1 MGNLI
6 RAKFIKMMQITSR
19 RRRRRRSQLLFHLT
33 LLLLLVHHER
43 TITIT
48 VHAFS
53 SPSSSLLSSRPW
65 SRYNLGF
72 LSCLT
77 SNKKKEMMIQ
87 PVHGSILSFVSDNVG
102 TCNKLRMISRDT
114 DSLEENQAGG
124 QDLIELSNR
133 FNRWRFLQEFLD
145 GDASPNVVNIVLY
158 RALKGASDEQQEQE
172 KEKDVA
178 EMSMEKKER
187 IRHLLSDYS
196 MVGRIPITGLSTSS
210 MNSNFDRGDADVDA
224 EVKTLSMQQ
233 QLELLE
239 KLLPDPIKNEDDHKS
254 AWDTVMEI
262 HGKESVKNNESDNPV
277 SMDWK
282 VSNTVSRLLIHYGFL
297 QSGIR

>member
-1 MGNLI
+1 
-6 RAKFIKMMQITSR
+6 
-19 RRRRRRSQLLFHLT
+19 
-33 LLLLLVHHER
+33 
-43 TITIT
+43 
-48 VHAFS
+48 
-53 SPSSSLLSSRPW
+53 
-65 SRYNLGF
+65 
-72 LSCLT
+72 
-77 SNKKKEMMIQ
+77 MIL
-87 PVHGSILSFVSDNVG
+87 PVHGSILSFVSNNVG

-114 DSLEENQAGG
+114 DSLEEDQAGG
-124 QDLIELSNR
+124 EDLIELSNR

-158 RALKGASDEQQEQE
+158 RALKGALDEQQEQE

-178 EMSMEKKER
+178 EMSMEKKEI
-187 IRHLLSDYS
+187 IRQLLSDYS

-233 QLELLE
+233 QLVLLERLE
-239 KLLPDPIKNEDDHKS
+239 KLLPDPIENEDDHKS